1 MKNLDLQTMIMSIS
15 TASRA
20 WMELC
25 NEAQLR
31 IQISSPLSISEKEN
45 LVALQEYK
53 GPSFVATQSE
63 ECGCEFITN
72 LADGQYYTAVTSALA
87 WVIYI

>member
-1 MKNLDLQTMIMSIS
+1 MSIS

-25 NEAQLR
+25 KLAQLR

-45 LVALQEYK
+45 LVALQKEYK
-53 GPSFVATQSE
+53 GPSVIATQNE
-63 ECGCEFITN
+63 EHGCEFISD
-72 LADGQYYTAVTSALA
+72 LADSQYCTTVISPLA